1 MIVPKYMESCV
12 EVLLI
17 DDNPGDTEL
26 TAQLLKRGSQFIKVH
41 SVVDGAEAM
50 AFLRCEGKYLAVLRP
65 HLIVLDLKMPRK
77 DGWAVLADVKSDCSL
92 KKIPLVIFSTSE
104 SQTDIARCY
113 DMGAN
118 SYVAKPLNL
127 EGYTSTVIGIGDY
140 WFGFAS
146 LVRQEGQ

>member
-1 MIVPKYMESCV
+1 MESYV
-12 EVLLI
+12 EVLLV

-26 TAQLLKRGSQFIKVH
+26 TAQLLTRNSQFIKVH
-41 SVVDGAEAM
+41 SVVDGVEAM

-77 DGWAVLADVKSDCSL
+77 DGWAVLADIKSDCSL

-118 SYVAKPLNL
+118 SYVAKPVNL

-146 LVRQEGQ
+146 LMRQEAQ